1 MLHGKRWTDFTYL
14 FKTRKLNLDT
24 DTRFTHPDPVK
35 SERRRRIEELK
46 EQRELGQSLAE
57 VWE

>member
-1 MLHGKRWTDFTYL
+1 MLYGKRWTDFTYL
-14 FKTRKLNLDT
+14 FRTKKLNPDV
-24 DTRFTHPDPVK
+24 DNRFTQPDPIK
-35 SERRRRIEELK
+35 TERRRRIEELK